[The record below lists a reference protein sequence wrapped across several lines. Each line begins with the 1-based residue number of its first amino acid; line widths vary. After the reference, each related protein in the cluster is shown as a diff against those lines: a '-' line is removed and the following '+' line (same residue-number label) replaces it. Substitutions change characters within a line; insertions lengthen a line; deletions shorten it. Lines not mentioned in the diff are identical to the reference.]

1 MGDNLPT
8 VNLGLP
14 PPTYAY
20 GSTVNSGSAV
30 SQTKSFGKTK
40 ASKIVSA
47 DGKGKVTF
55 TENVTVQGNVD
66 IPAGN
71 LKLGSQ
77 TLTVTSAKLNKLLL
91 NTNLTATTSEI
102 NTLDTVVATAAEL
115 NKMHGF
121 TGTTEQMNR
130 LDVTTAGQSEA
141 NKVLTTS
148 ENHGLV
154 TFNKKVTAEDVL
166 DAKVLELDS
175 VAVTSTAS
183 ELNVLDGITATKDEL
198 ELVDFGPR
206 MGYSADAVASL
217 TTPSTAGLS
226 EYDCSNPATNF
237 WNV

>member
-1 MGDNLPT
+1 M
-8 VNLGLP
+8 
-14 PPTYAY
+14 
-20 GSTVNSGSAV
+20 NSKSAV
-30 SQTKSFGKTK
+30 SADKSFGKTK

-198 ELVDFGPR
+198 
-206 MGYSADAVASL
+206 
-217 TTPSTAGLS
+217 
-226 EYDCSNPATNF
+226 
-237 WNV
+237 